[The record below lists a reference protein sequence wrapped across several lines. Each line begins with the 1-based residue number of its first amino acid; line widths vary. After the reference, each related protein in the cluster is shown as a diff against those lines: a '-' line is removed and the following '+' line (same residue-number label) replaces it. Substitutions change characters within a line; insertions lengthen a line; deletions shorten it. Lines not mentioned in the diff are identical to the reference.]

1 MAEGSLLSSGETIPA
16 DPMDLF
22 PRIEGEGWD
31 SAHVGPSK
39 KTNSSGSSW
48 ETPEEIRAPAELR
61 DPSGKKGPRF
71 KE

>member
-31 SAHVGPSK
+31 SAHVGPSQK
-39 KTNSSGSSW
+39 YQFFREFMGDSRGDSGSRRIAR
-48 ETPEEIRAPAELR
+48 PVRQKRAEI
-61 DPSGKKGPRF
+61 
-71 KE
+71 